1 MIWRELMANKNPGSD
16 KKSSIK
22 KAIRIPPANLVDAK
36 SQLERTETKL
46 RRTEMLLSV
55 TQKIAGLSNLSEI
68 LWTIIKMTTDEL
80 GADRGS
86 LFLNDPISGELYS
99 RVAQGELTREIRIL
113 NTTGIAGAIFQ
124 TGTGEIIHDAY
135 SDERFNNKIDE
146 QTGYITKNIVCA
158 PVRTVRGDLIGVIQI
173 LNKKKGRFTK
183 DDLEIVEAITLQ
195 AAVSLQ
201 NAQGVEE
208 MDNTRKKEME
218 FLDIVSDVTA
228 EIDLGSLLQRVMVE
242 ATRMLNADR
251 STLFLNDEKT
261 EELFSRVAMG
271 EGIGEI
277 RLPNS
282 AGIAGAVF
290 TSQETVN
297 IPYAYAD
304 LRFNPGFDKQTGYFT
319 RSILCVPIINKDGK
333 CIGCTQALNKKGG
346 GFTEEDESRLK
357 AFTQQVAIALENAK
371 LFEDV
376 AKERAYNHSMLTSMS
391 NAVITINDEGKII
404 TCNKAGLKILKIR
417 SDDIIGKKT
426 EDFFTNGR
434 SWILEKVKACEET
447 KEDDI
452 MMDAEFEVGTD
463 EDDNLETVS
472 ANISF
477 LPLENQDPDG
487 RTDQG
492 DTHLGTLIMIED
504 ISDEKRMKSTMS
516 RYIDPGIADQLLGD
530 GTDIMGGQETTATL
544 LFSDVRGF
552 TTITETLGA
561 QGTVSLLNEYFDIMV
576 EAISEQGGM
585 VDKFIGD
592 AIMAGFGIPVAHEDD
607 EDRGVRAGINMIKN
621 LWDWNVQREKEGK
634 MPVDMGLGLN
644 TDTVVSGN
652 IGSSKRMD
660 YTMIGDGVNLAARLE
675 SACKQYS
682 ARILISD
689 YTYKKLKG
697 TYQIRYI
704 DDVVVKGKTE
714 PVGVREVLDYHNNDS
729 FPNLMDTVNH
739 FNEGRDHYKKGNW
752 DKATKSFKECLKA
765 NGEDKLS
772 NTYLERVDYLK
783 KSNPKNWDGIWV
795 MTSK

>member
-1 MIWRELMANKNPGSD
+1 MAKAAMKNSNSGQSGKNTAVP
-16 KKSSIK
+16 
-22 KAIRIPPANLVDAK
+22 AK
-36 SQLERTETKL
+36 SLTSSDLENQLQRTTSKL
-46 RRTEMLLSV
+46 QQTEMLLSV
-55 TQKIAGLSNLSEI
+55 TRKIAGLKNLSEI
-68 LWTIIKMTTDEL
+68 LWTLIAMTTEEL

-86 LFLNDPISGELYS
+86 LFLNDPLTGELYS
-99 RVAQGELTREIRIL
+99 RVAQGDLTREIRIL
-113 NTTGIAGAIFQ
+113 NTTGIAGSIFQ
-124 TGTGEIIHDAY
+124 SGEGEIIHSAY
-135 SDERFNNKIDE
+135 EDERFNSKIDE
-146 QTGYITKNIVCA
+146 QTGYVTKNIVCA
-158 PVRTVRGDLIGVIQI
+158 PVRTVRNDVIGVIQI
-173 LNKKKGRFTK
+173 LNKKRGRFTK
-183 DDLEIVEAITLQ
+183 EDLDIVEAITAQ

-201 NAQGVEE
+201 NAQGMEE
-208 MDNTRKKEME
+208 MVKSREKEMQ

-242 ATRMLNADR
+242 STRMLNADR
-251 STLFLNDEKT
+251 STLFLNDPKT
-261 EELFSRVAMG
+261 DELFSRVAMG
-271 EGIGEI
+271 DGIGEI
-277 RLPNS
+277 RLPNT

-290 TSQETVN
+290 QSRETVN

-319 RSILCVPIINKDGK
+319 QSILCVPIINKDGK

-346 GFTEEDESRLK
+346 GFTDEDESRLK
-357 AFTQQVAIALENAK
+357 AFTQQVAIALENAA

-376 AKERAYNHSMLTSMS
+376 AKERAYNHSMLTSMT

-417 SDDIIGKKT
+417 SADIIGKT
-426 EDFFTNGR
+426 SEEFFTNGR
-434 SWILEKVKACEET
+434 SWILEKIKNCEET
-447 KEDDI
+447 KEDELL
-452 MMDAEFEVGTD
+452 MDTEFEVGSV
-463 EDDNLETVS
+463 EDDNLDMVS
-472 ANISF
+472 ANLSF

-487 RTDQG
+487 RMDQG
-492 DTHLGTLIMIED
+492 EGHLGTLIMVED

-516 RYIDPGIADQLLGD
+516 RYIDPGIAEQLMSD
-530 GTDIMGGQETTATL
+530 GTDIMGGQETVATL

-592 AIMAGFGIPVAHEDD
+592 AIMAGFGIPVANEDD
-607 EDRGVRAGINMIKN
+607 EDRGVRAGINMIAR
-621 LWDWNVQREKEGK
+621 LWEWNEQREIEGK

-644 TDTVVSGN
+644 TDKVVSGN

-697 TYQIRYI
+697 TYQVRYI

-714 PVGVREVLDYHNNDS
+714 PVGVREVLDYHNPKT
-729 FPNLMDTVNH
+729 FPNLMETVNH
-739 FNEGRDHYKKGNW
+739 FNEGRELYKSGSW
-752 DKATKSFKECLKA
+752 DKSIKSFKECLKA
-765 NGEDKLS
+765 NPADKLS
-772 NTYLERVDYLK
+772 ETYIERCTIMK
-783 KSNPKNWDGIWV
+783 KENPKDWDGVWV

>member
-1 MIWRELMANKNPGSD
+1 MIWRELMVNKNPGSD
-16 KKSSIK
+16 TKSSIK

-124 TGTGEIIHDAY
+124 NGTGEIIHDAY
-135 SDERFNNKIDE
+135 SDERFNSKIDE

-492 DTHLGTLIMIED
+492 DAHLGTLIMIED

-561 QGTVSLLNEYFDIMV
+561 EGTVSLLNEYFDIMV

-607 EDRGVRAGINMIKN
+607 EDRGVRAGINMIKH
-621 LWDWNVQREKEGK
+621 LWEWNEQREKEGK

-704 DDVVVKGKTE
+704 DDVIVKGKTE
-714 PVGVREVLDYHNNDS
+714 PVGVREVLDYHNNES

-739 FNEGRDHYKKGNW
+739 FNEGRDHYKNGSW

-765 NGEDKLS
+765 NAEDKLS

-783 KSNPKNWDGIWV
+783 KSKPKDWDGIWV